1 MNMQNTNQ
9 ISEVTR
15 RDIFDFLSISNISI
29 YGRLDEID
37 FLMRIFDLKNMPSTD
52 GRFSNAYGD
61 IWQHR
66 VNNYDWDNDW
76 ILSDLRLN
84 LFRCDDN
91 IFLNLLCEI
100 VNPVVRPDVKECEY
114 ITEHINSFLK
124 NDNFELYASQSIS
137 GKNKYSARVLIP
149 HTINDNIV
157 KDIVVK
163 IDSGYISKQTSRMN
177 SSIDSDPEST
187 IGAAKEFIETI
198 CKTIL
203 SDNKKENI
211 DKLNFNELVKETR
224 TVLDILPK
232 NIDKETKGSESF
244 KKVLQAAS
252 SMLDGIGEIRNL
264 YGTGHG
270 KAANY
275 KGLQPRHARLVAGI
289 ACTLGRFLFDCYER
303 KKANAK

>member
-1 MNMQNTNQ
+1 MNMQNTNR
-9 ISEVTR
+9 ISEITR
-15 RDIFDFLSISNISI
+15 RDIFDFLSISNINI

-52 GRFSNAYGD
+52 GRFSNAYSD

-66 VNNYDWDNDW
+66 INNYDWDDDW
-76 ILSDLRLN
+76 IFSDSRLN

-100 VNPVVRPDVKECEY
+100 VNPIVRPDMKECEN
-114 ITEHINSFLK
+114 IVEHINSFLK
-124 NDNFELYASQSIS
+124 NDNFELYASQVVS
-137 GKNKYSARVLIP
+137 GKNKYSTRMLTP
-149 HTINDNIV
+149 YTINNNIV

-163 IDSGYISKQTSRMN
+163 VDSTYISKQISRMN
-177 SSIDSDPEST
+177 DSIDNDPENA
-187 IGAAKEFIETI
+187 IGTAKEFIETI

-203 SDNKKENI
+203 SDYKKENI
-211 DKLNFNELVKETR
+211 DKLDFNELVKETR

-232 NIDKETKGSESF
+232 NIDKEIKGSEAF
-244 KKVLQAAS
+244 KKILQAAS
-252 SMLDGIGEIRNL
+252 SMIDGMGEIRNL

-270 KAANY
+270 KTASS
-275 KGLQPRHARLVAGI
+275 KGLQPRHARLTVGI

-303 KKANAK
+303 KKKE